1 MKVFV
6 YSEKGKMKKRCEDSA
21 VVAGEIISDAYF
33 ECEVDNT
40 SCIVAL
46 ADGVGGNAGGDCAS
60 KYVLSELKNISMSD
74 ISCVDLKNCIVEMN
88 EKLLQYGFNTTDKKN
103 MATTMTGLMFAENK
117 EFVFHIGNTR
127 LYMLQRSYLK
137 QITQDQTIYQWFV
150 NQGQIESAQSCNRNE
165 ITYCM
170 GGGDKKF
177 INGLQVKE
185 YTNLKQCGRILMTTD
200 GIHEYVSIDELEEF
214 MVGDVSENK
223 IRKLT
228 EKANAKGS
236 EDDKT
241 IIVIDKM

>member
-1 MKVFV
+1 
-6 YSEKGKMKKRCEDSA
+6 MKKRCEDSA

-103 MATTMTGLMFAENK
+103 MATTMTGLMFTENK

-127 LYMLQRSYLK
+127 LYMLQGSYLK
-137 QITQDQTIYQWFV
+137 QITQDQTI
-150 NQGQIESAQSCNRNE
+150 
-165 ITYCM
+165 
-170 GGGDKKF
+170 
-177 INGLQVKE
+177 
-185 YTNLKQCGRILMTTD
+185 
-200 GIHEYVSIDELEEF
+200 
-214 MVGDVSENK
+214 
-223 IRKLT
+223 
-228 EKANAKGS
+228 
-236 EDDKT
+236 
-241 IIVIDKM
+241 